1 MIKVYSRADGR
12 IKPATIDTDT
22 FLSTNFDNVVWIDM
36 ISPSAAEIAAVETT
50 LGLELPTRQETE
62 EIEYSARYWED
73 DLSIT
78 INTYFLLKQDNNTY
92 INETVSF
99 TLCNQYLVSIRF
111 SELRLFTE
119 FSRKVILTPS
129 AFRDGVYVLAGIIEQ
144 RVELDADILEALA
157 KEIVSASRHNLKSIA
172 DRDSFLEYITSFE
185 DMNMTIRENLIDKQR
200 ILSALLKSRRIPED
214 LRREFTTMIKDVNSL
229 VMTANF
235 NFERLDFLQ
244 DLFLNHLSV
253 EQNKV
258 IKIFTVMSV
267 IFLPPTLIASIYG
280 MNFRILP
287 ELEWQLGYPL
297 AICLMVL
304 SGVLPIYIFKKK
316 GWF

>member
-1 MIKVYSRADGR
+1 MIKLYSRVDGR
-12 IKPATIDTDT
+12 IKSSAIELDRLDSLDSETI
-22 FLSTNFDNVVWIDM
+22 VWIDLV
-36 ISPSAAEIAAVETT
+36 SPLPEEIIAVEKS
-50 LGLELPTRQETE
+50 LNVELPTRQESE
-62 EIEYSARYWED
+62 EIEYSARFWED
-73 DLSIT
+73 EHHIT
-78 INTYFLLKQDNNTY
+78 INTYFLLRQENSGY
-92 INETVSF
+92 VNETVSF
-99 TLCNQYLVSIRF
+99 TLHDQFLVTIRF
-111 SELRLFTE
+111 SELRIFTE
-119 FSRKVILTPS
+119 FARKLLLSPS
-129 AFRDGVYVLAGIIEQ
+129 AFRDGAHVLAGILEQ
-144 RVELDADILEALA
+144 RIELDADILEALA

-200 ILSALLKSRRIPED
+200 ILSALLKSWRIPEE

-229 VMTANF
+229 VITANF

-280 MNFRILP
+280 MNFKSLP
-287 ELEWQLGYPL
+287 ELEWQFGYPIAL
-297 AICLMVL
+297 FLMVV
-304 SGVLPIYIFKKK
+304 SGVLPVYIFKRK